1 MHDIDSNWTGEDR
14 RKTSAHDSSYEGE
27 NRRREDSALA
37 LLIQKAVKHAVSEAV
52 ESHPLSPDEVH
63 WVRMAIQAEAE
74 RAQYRKAII
83 EKSLAGLVWIG
94 IIAVGSW
101 LIDYVVAHW
110 K

>member
-1 MHDIDSNWTGEDR
+1 MTLDEQTRLE
-14 RKTSAHDSSYEGE
+14 
-27 NRRREDSALA
+27 LVQ
-37 LLIQKAVKHAVSEAV
+37 LVKNAVSEAV

-94 IIAVGSW
+94 IVAVGGW
-101 LIDYVVAHW
+101 IADFVVSHW